1 MKRMV
6 TEKIMKNRYKKISPV
21 TAWCMYD
28 KKQDTYIHHH
38 IEDGHCDNDI
48 PTPKESI
55 HSSWENQKWVK
66 EFKWI
71 RSDYVVQ
78 DDRKHKY
85 AELIHA
91 WANGATIQ
99 VYWTGSGMTQ
109 YDWIDVEYPIWNM
122 DDCKTLEGESI
133 TWRFRIK
140 PE

>member
-21 TAWCMYD
+21 TVWL
-28 KKQDTYIHHH
+28 
-38 IEDGHCDNDI
+38 I
-48 PTPKESI
+48 PTPKESV
-55 HSSWENQKWVK
+55 HSSWANQKWMK
-66 EFKWI
+66 AFKWI

-78 DDRKHKY
+78 NDRKHKY

-122 DDCKTLEGESI
+122 DDCKTLEGENI